1 MQRLSGLQLAVIR
14 VLWRLGRATVAD
26 VQCELESERPLAY
39 STLATILKRLEDK
52 GVVRHEV
59 EGRTYV
65 YEPLIAADQV
75 GYSVVSDLVEKVFA
89 GRPSELVSHL
99 LESHEVKADELVRIK
114 AMIDEHLASSPTAE
128 RAPKRRKL
136 S

>member
-14 VLWRLGRATVAD
+14 VLWRLKRATVAD
-26 VQCELESERPLAY
+26 VQVELESDRPLAY

-52 GVVRHEV
+52 GVVRHAV
-59 EGRTYV
+59 DGRTFI
-65 YEPLIAADQV
+65 YEPLVAADQV

-99 LESHEVKADELVRIK
+99 LESHEVKADELARIK
-114 AMIDEHLASSPTAE
+114 AMIDEHIASSLPAE
-128 RAPKRRKL
+128 RPSKRRR

>member
-1 MQRLSGLQLAVIR
+1 
-14 VLWRLGRATVAD
+14 
-26 VQCELESERPLAY
+26 
-39 STLATILKRLEDK
+39 
-52 GVVRHEV
+52 
-59 EGRTYV
+59 
-65 YEPLIAADQV
+65 
-75 GYSVVSDLVEKVFA
+75 VSDLVEKVFA

-114 AMIDEHLASSPTAE
+114 AMIDEHLASNPTAE